1 MKDLINYFG
10 ELEYE
15 KYIDEHP
22 KSELSFKEFMKDY
35 KIQNKCQI
43 VFVLFL
49 WYNIGESWKQLY
61 IR

>member
-35 KIQNKCQI
+35 KI
-43 VFVLFL
+43 
-49 WYNIGESWKQLY
+49 
-61 IR
+61 

>member
-1 MKDLINYFG
+1 MMKKAEKLKNEMKDLTNYFG

-35 KIQNKCQI
+35 KI
-43 VFVLFL
+43 
-49 WYNIGESWKQLY
+49 
-61 IR
+61 